1 MPTQAHSN
9 GPIKCIKKAIKD
21 QQKGIKKA
29 KSRQTFLPRPNPG
42 SSREN
47 QRKAEKQA

>member
-1 MPTQAHSN
+1 MKS
-9 GPIKCIKKAIKD
+9 IKKAIKD

-29 KSRQTFLPRPNPG
+29 KSRQTLLPRRNSS

-47 QRKAEKQA
+47 QRKAPK